1 MKFCS
6 LFMESGDA
14 VVKSV
19 CTTVVR
25 GEEVEELHPA
35 APLPSSTQPWWT
47 RRCGCSE
54 ERSTHRRAE
63 DVGLPPAQHRSVT
76 RGTFRLTPVLSLSLF
91 RSSLLPVHGHALPRL
106 H

>member
-54 ERSTHRRAE
+54 ERSTHRRGRHPE
-63 DVGLPPAQHRSVT
+63 RVWG
-76 RGTFRLTPVLSLSLF
+76 RLSREVVVLTA
-91 RSSLLPVHGHALPRL
+91 VE
-106 H
+106 